1 MAVADII
8 RILGVNPVYR
18 NRVVHTEISEPEF
31 PEYGTL
37 EIPLEDTLTSYL
49 KQHRIR
55 LYSHQCEA
63 INRIR
68 SGKNVIITT
77 PTASGKTLAFNIP
90 VFACLEADPEA
101 RALYLYPTKAL
112 SNDQLATLEQM
123 AQFTGISARPA
134 IYDGDT
140 PQSKRAAIRENSRVI
155 ISNPY
160 ELHHVLSW
168 HAKWRPFFSKLKFI
182 IIDEA
187 HRYRGV
193 FGSHIAFLLRRLER
207 VCHFYGSE
215 PKFILSTATLAN
227 PMEFAGKLT
236 GLPFE
241 LVDVDG
247 SPHGRKHF
255 VLYNPFYDGVGERS
269 TYQETK
275 DLLVSCVKDNLQT
288 LCFTGARKMAE
299 LVTLW
304 AREDARRS
312 SARLSE
318 SISAYRAG
326 YLPEERRAIERQL
339 KEGTM
344 KGVVSTNALELG
356 IDVGSLDAVIIAG
369 YPGTMMS
376 TRQQAGRAGR
386 KGGDSLAILV
396 AFANPL
402 DQYFM
407 HHPQNFFS
415 RSHEHA
421 IIDTGNPYIISGHL
435 LCAAAELPLRETP
448 DREYFGATFPEL
460 LYELAS
466 ADLIKKTSRG
476 WVYSGRGRAADAVT
490 LDGIPESSFRIL
502 CHGRLLETMDRAQA
516 YREAHKGAIM
526 LHQGET
532 FVVNEMDL
540 ETHTVRV
547 TETDVDYYT
556 QPLKEV
562 DLSIID
568 ILETRMV
575 HGARCAFGDVEVTEK
590 YTGYKIKRKDTIIG
604 IEPLD
609 LPPITFRTKAFWVI
623 SAPGTEQR
631 IIDSNLDLAGGLHG
645 AEHAIIAL
653 MPLHVMCDRWDI
665 GGLSSPGFGENC
677 EPTVFVY
684 DGYEGGI
691 GLAEKAYEILSEV
704 FSSAHELVRDCGCD
718 EGCPSCIY
726 SPKCGND
733 NQPLDKEAAIL
744 ILGDLCTPTER
755 SECSGFSTESE
766 QVFPPPG
773 DINLRVSPDVPG
785 SPVPV
790 HQQK

>member
-1 MAVADII
+1 MAVADMI
-8 RILGVNPVYR
+8 RLLGMNPVYR
-18 NRVVHTEISEPEF
+18 NRVLHTEISEPEYPRF
-31 PEYGTL
+31 GKL
-37 EIPLEDTLTSYL
+37 ELPLDDTLASYL
-49 KQHRIR
+49 SQHQIR
-55 LYSHQCEA
+55 LYSHQCKA
-63 INRIR
+63 VNLIR

-77 PTASGKTLAFNIP
+77 PTASGKTLAFNLP
-90 VFACLEADPEA
+90 VFERLNIDSEA

-112 SNDQLATLEQM
+112 SNDQLGTLEQM
-123 AQFTGISARPA
+123 TRFTAINARPA

-140 PQSKRAAIRENSRVI
+140 PQSKRAAVRENSRI
-155 ISNPY
+155 IVSNPH
-160 ELHHVLSW
+160 ELHQVLSW
-168 HAKWRPFFSKLKFI
+168 HAKWRPFFSHLEFI
-182 IIDEA
+182 VIDEA

-193 FGSHIAFLLRRLER
+193 FGSHIALLLRRLVR
-207 VCHFYGSE
+207 LCHFYGSA
-215 PKFILSTATLAN
+215 PQFILSTATLAN
-227 PMEFAGKLT
+227 PLEFAGRLT

-241 LVDVDG
+241 LVDEDG

-255 VLYNPFYDGVGERS
+255 VLYNPFYDGIGERS

-288 LCFTGARKMAE
+288 LCFTGSRKMAE

-312 SARLSE
+312 SGQLAE

-326 YLPEERRAIERQL
+326 YLPEERRVIERQL
-339 KEGTM
+339 KTGAK
-344 KGVVSTNALELG
+344 KGIVSTNALELG

-386 KGGDSLAILV
+386 KGEDSLAILV

-407 HHPQNFFS
+407 HHPQQFFS

-421 IIDTGNPYIISGHL
+421 IIDTGNPYIVSGHV

-448 DREYFGATFPEL
+448 DQEYFGETFPEL
-460 LYELAS
+460 LAELAS
-466 ADLIKKTSRG
+466 SNLIRKTSRG
-476 WVYSGRGRAADAVT
+476 WVYSGRGRVADAVR
-490 LDGIPESSFRIL
+490 LDGIPGSTFRIL
-502 CHGRLLETMDRAQA
+502 CNGRLLETMDRAQA

-526 LHQGET
+526 LHQGDT
-532 FVVNEMDL
+532 YVVTEMDL
-540 ETHTVRV
+540 ETHTIRVR
-547 TETDVDYYT
+547 ETDVDYYT

-562 DLSIID
+562 NLSIIG

-575 HGARCAFGDVEVTEK
+575 QNARCAFGEVEVTEQ
-590 YTGYKIKRKDTIIG
+590 YTGYKIKRRDTIIG
-604 IEPLD
+604 VEPLD
-609 LPPITFRTKAFWVI
+609 LPPIVFRTKAFWVI
-623 SAPGTEQR
+623 PAPDTGQCIAR
-631 IIDSNLDLAGGLHG
+631 SHRDFAGGLHG

-665 GGLSSPGFGENC
+665 GGLSSPGFGEDC
-677 EPTVFVY
+677 EPTIFVY

-691 GLAEKAYEILSEV
+691 GLAEKAYELLPAL
-704 FSSAHELVRDCGCD
+704 FSSAYELVRDCGCN

-744 ILGDLCTPTER
+744 ILRDLCTPQEKR
-755 SECSGFSTESE
+755 ECS
-766 QVFPPPG
+766 
-773 DINLRVSPDVPG
+773 
-785 SPVPV
+785 
-790 HQQK
+790 

>member
-1 MAVADII
+1 MAVADVI
-8 RILGVNPVYR
+8 RLLDVNPIYR

-31 PEYGTL
+31 PQFGTL
-37 EIPLEDTLTSYL
+37 EVPPGDSLASYL
-49 KQHRIR
+49 THHRIH
-55 LYSHQCEA
+55 LYSHQCDA
-63 INRIR
+63 INRIWC
-68 SGKNVIITT
+68 GKNVIMTT
-77 PTASGKTLAFNIP
+77 PTASGKTLAFNLP
-90 VFACLEADPEA
+90 VFEELERDNGA

-123 AQFTGISARPA
+123 VQFTGISARPA

-140 PQSKRAAIRENSRVI
+140 PQSKRTAIRENSRII
-155 ISNPY
+155 ISNPH
-160 ELHHVLSW
+160 ELHQVLSW
-168 HAKWRPFFSKLKFI
+168 HAKWRPFFSNLKFI
-182 IIDEA
+182 VIDEA

-193 FGSHIAFLLRRLER
+193 FGSHIALLLRRLVR
-207 VCHFYGSE
+207 LCHFYGSS
-215 PKFILSTATLAN
+215 PQFILSTATLAN
-227 PMEFAGKLT
+227 PLEFAGKLT
-236 GLPFE
+236 GQSFV
-241 LVDVDG
+241 LVDEDG

-255 VLYNPFYDGVGERS
+255 VLYNPFHDGIGERS

-275 DLLVSCVKDNLQT
+275 DLLVSCVKENLQT
-288 LCFTGARKMAE
+288 LCFTGSRKMAE
-299 LVTLW
+299 LVTMW
-304 AREDARRS
+304 TREDIRRS
-312 SARLSE
+312 SARLAE

-326 YLPEERRAIERQL
+326 YLPEERRVIEHQL
-339 KEGTM
+339 KEGKI

-386 KGGDSLAILV
+386 KGEDSLAILV

-407 HHPQNFFS
+407 RHPQHFFS
-415 RSHEHA
+415 RSHENA
-421 IIDTGNPYIISGHL
+421 IIDTENPYIVSGHL
-435 LCAAAELPLRETP
+435 LCAAAELPLRETT
-448 DREYFGATFPEL
+448 DRQYFGEKFPDL
-460 LYELAS
+460 LSELAS
-466 ADLIKKTSRG
+466 SDLIRKTSRG
-476 WVYSGRGRAADAVT
+476 WVYSGRGRAADAVK
-490 LDGIPESSFRIL
+490 LDGIPGSTFRIL

-532 FVVNEMDL
+532 YVVNEMDL
-540 ETHTVRV
+540 ENHTIRV

-562 DLSIID
+562 DLSIIEL
-568 ILETRMV
+568 LETRMV
-575 HGARCAFGDVEVTEK
+575 HGARCAFGEVEVTEQ
-590 YTGYKIKRKDTIIG
+590 YTGYKLKRKDTIIG
-604 IEPLD
+604 VEPLD

-623 SAPGTEQR
+623 PAPDTEQR
-631 IIDSNLDLAGGLHG
+631 VKDSNLDLAGGLHG

-665 GGLSSPGFGENC
+665 GGLSSPAFGEHC

-684 DGYEGGI
+684 DGYEGGV
-691 GLAEKAYEILSEV
+691 GLAEKAYELLPDV

-733 NQPLDKEAAIL
+733 NQPLDKAAAVL
-744 ILGDLCTPTER
+744 ILGDLCFSGEKSKCPGLSAESGQASPT
-755 SECSGFSTESE
+755 SGIF
-766 QVFPPPG
+766 
-773 DINLRVSPDVPG
+773 NL
-785 SPVPV
+785 
-790 HQQK
+790 